1 MRKTLPIYF
10 VKRQV
15 WGETKY
21 LHKISRHFYDKTH
34 KIPYSITYSMA
45 EKKIQ
50 GTSRTFNDIWT
61 RGRGRVDT
69 LVYQSGFRTNYS
81 RYMLASVDSND
92 FKRL

>member
-1 MRKTLPIYF
+1 
-10 VKRQV
+10 
-15 WGETKY
+15 
-21 LHKISRHFYDKTH
+21 
-34 KIPYSITYSMA
+34 MA

-61 RGRGRVDT
+61 RGHGRVDT

>member
-1 MRKTLPIYF
+1 
-10 VKRQV
+10 
-15 WGETKY
+15 
-21 LHKISRHFYDKTH
+21 
-34 KIPYSITYSMA
+34 MA